1 MLSKVQE
8 MRPGFNNDQLI
19 ARSRILSAGKILYVS
34 KIFQNRISPKIF

>member
-19 ARSRILSAGKILYVS
+19 ARSRILSTGKILYIS
-34 KIFQNRISPKIF
+34 KFFFEIE